1 MYGVFRKFHHLFI
14 VSMTE
19 NYSNLNPERGSNAI
33 MFILGPFR
41 FENCLEA
48 PKFIKA
54 FLVGVFLMSMYV
66 GAIPQHK
73 KSYSTLQFSRQ
84 DILMMGRS
92 PFSRP

>member
-14 VSMTE
+14 VSVTE
-19 NYSNLNPERGSNAI
+19 NYSNLNSESGSNAI
-33 MFILGPFR
+33 IFILGPFR
-41 FENCLEA
+41 FENCPEA

-54 FLVGVFLMSMYV
+54 FLMGVSLMSMYV
-66 GAIPQHK
+66 RAIPQHK
-73 KSYSTLQFSRQ
+73 KYYSILQFSRQ